1 MIIMKS
7 AMNLSHGY
15 TLITKRVVLT
25 MGSTLLFL
33 ALVIISVS
41 DYHLFAAMLI
51 LWLAMGA
58 NPLEKSLLMLP
69 RSSITCIFVSGSL
82 VE

>member
-25 MGSTLLFL
+25 MGSTLIS
-33 ALVIISVS
+33 AESYVTDDGQTYYDWIPVIKL
-41 DYHLFAAMLI
+41 H
-51 LWLAMGA
+51 
-58 NPLEKSLLMLP
+58 
-69 RSSITCIFVSGSL
+69 
-82 VE
+82 